1 MDTEKMF
8 ELADR
13 LRALRDEKAEAE
25 QHLKEIK
32 AEMRNI
38 YEILEKFE
46 KMKGIKTLPLTL
58 DKIELTGDEISKL
71 EAQGYLKI
79 SDEKYYL
86 PEIIRLPLGFTYERG
101 ARPKVLSLLVQ

>member
-1 MDTEKMF
+1 MP
-8 ELADR
+8 ADIR
-13 LRALRDEKAEAE
+13 KAIGLCAAA
-25 QHLKEIK
+25 KYDEIK
-32 AEMRNI
+32 TEMHNI
-38 YEILEKFE
+38 YGILEKFA

-71 EAQGYLKI
+71 ETQGYLKI
-79 SDEKYYL
+79 SDDKYYL

>member
-1 MDTEKMF
+1 MKI
-8 ELADR
+8 
-13 LRALRDEKAEAE
+13 K
-25 QHLKEIK
+25 LKELINDEDK
-32 AEMRNI
+32 I
-38 YEILEKFE
+38 LLEKFE